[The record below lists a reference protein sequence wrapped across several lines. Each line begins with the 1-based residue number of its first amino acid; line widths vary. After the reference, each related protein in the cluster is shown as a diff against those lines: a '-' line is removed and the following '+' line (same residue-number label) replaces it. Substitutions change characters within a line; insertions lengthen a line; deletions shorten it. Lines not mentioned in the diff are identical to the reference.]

1 MFREAGKVRLFQ
13 LRTVLVS
20 SREEADTMCPLELT
34 RSLANR
40 RAGSAQKDLLDRKE
54 ELLMAASEFQRTLM
68 SNLSRQ
74 GMSVAGLARQ
84 TGYGPLLLENLIAG
98 RTRQIPVDFFV
109 RVGDTL
115 DLTMEEKDALVR
127 SWAFGIEKRS
137 WTLTS
142 A

>member
-1 MFREAGKVRLFQ
+1 
-13 LRTVLVS
+13 
-20 SREEADTMCPLELT
+20 
-34 RSLANR
+34 
-40 RAGSAQKDLLDRKE
+40 
-54 ELLMAASEFQRTLM
+54 MAASEFQRTLM
-68 SNLSRQ
+68 SNLSHQ
-74 GMSVAGLARQ
+74 GMSVADLARQ
-84 TGYGPLLLENLIAG
+84 TGYSPLLLDNLIAG

-137 WTLTS
+137 WHLSSS